1 MFIRSQDKTIIVNTD
16 TIFIGNTSDLT
27 ERIVKCLKNDD
38 EILLGTYKTRER
50 ALEVL
55 DMIQDAIEDGMS
67 CYEKALID
75 KYGTTQSWKRNIV
88 FEMPEK

>member
-1 MFIRSQDKTIIVNTD
+1 MFIRSQDRCTLIKTDCVFLNQDDDI
-16 TIFIGNTSDLT
+16 S
-27 ERIVKCLKNDD
+27 CLKGDKS
-38 EILLGTYKTRER
+38 IYLGTYKSHER

-75 KYGTTQSWKRNIV
+75 KYGTTQSWKRHTI

>member
-1 MFIRSQDKTIIVNTD
+1 MIWIRSQNKRLLVNTED
-16 TIFIGNTSDLT
+16 IYVYSNNIKSGDKDCF
-27 ERIVKCLKNDD
+27 
-38 EILLGTYKTRER
+38 LGTYDSEER

-67 CYEKALID
+67 CHEKSVID
-75 KYGTTQSWKRNIV
+75 PNGTTQSWKRHIV